1 MGESPLGC
9 VSTVAWNKRI
19 TILLKINLMVEWL
32 KRRKGIMEQKWE
44 RRERKERKRKT
55 FVKDNRSSVNILA
68 RLVLAGA
75 KKLKKK
81 KKRI

>member
-1 MGESPLGC
+1 
-9 VSTVAWNKRI
+9 
-19 TILLKINLMVEWL
+19 MVEWL
-32 KRRKGIMEQKWE
+32 KRRKGIMERKWE
-44 RRERKERKRKT
+44 RRERKERKRKA

>member
-32 KRRKGIMEQKWE
+32 KRRKGIMERKWE
-44 RRERKERKRKT
+44 RRERKERKRKA

>member
-9 VSTVAWNKRI
+9 VSIVAWNKHTI
-19 TILLKINLMVEWL
+19 ILLKLSSMVEWL
-32 KRRKGIMEQKWE
+32 KRRKGTMERKWE
-44 RRERKERKRKT
+44 RRERKERKRKA

-68 RLVLAGA
+68 RLVFAGA

>member
-44 RRERKERKRKT
+44 RRERKERKRKA

>member
-32 KRRKGIMEQKWE
+32 NRRKGIMEQKWE
-44 RRERKERKRKT
+44 RRERKERKRKA